1 MRLAGL
7 ATRLSVFV
15 GEDDRWHHR
24 PVYQEIVERA
34 RDAGL
39 AGATV
44 LRGCEGYGAGSVIHT
59 TRILDL
65 TEDLPVV
72 VIIIDAEDRIRA
84 FLPQLDE
91 LIGEGMVTLEDVEVV
106 HYAGRPQA

>member
-1 MRLAGL
+1 MAGL

-15 GEDDRWHHR
+15 GEDDLWHHK
-24 PVYQEIVERA
+24 PVHHEIVERA

-44 LRGCEGYGAGSVIHT
+44 LSGCEGYGATSRIHT

-72 VIIIDAEDRIRA
+72 VIIIDTEDKIRA
-84 FLPQLDE
+84 FLPELDE
-91 LIGEGMVTLEDVEVV
+91 LVGEGMVTLEDVEVV
-106 HYAGRPQA
+106 HYAGRHR

>member
-15 GEDDRWHHR
+15 GEDDMWHHK
-24 PVYQEIVERA
+24 PVHHEIVKRA

-44 LRGCEGYGAGSVIHT
+44 LRGCEGYGAGSVVHT
-59 TRILDL
+59 TRLLDL

-72 VIIIDAEDRIRA
+72 VIIVDTDEKIRA

-91 LIGEGMVTLEDVEVV
+91 LVAEGMVTLEEVEVV
-106 HYAGRPQA
+106 HYAGRKP